1 MVKFIKMKNFYFLSF
16 KFSKVL
22 TDVKYENNMNLITDF
37 FSRLY
42 SPFMLIV
49 FDSIIGELKDLQNLQ
64 IFSEINQS
72 NVHRY
77 FLNLYNYI
85 IDFSEFSK

>member
-1 MVKFIKMKNFYFLSF
+1 M
-16 KFSKVL
+16 L
-22 TDVKYENNMNLITDF
+22 TDIKYENNMNLITDF

-72 NVHRY
+72 NVLSIIIY
-77 FLNLYNYI
+77 LNFNDKILNFQKI
-85 IDFSEFSK
+85 LIFK